1 MSKRTQSYVLGALL
15 VILVIAYF
23 TSRNQ
28 APVLPGV
35 FASDIKYQPLNVED
49 PALRL
54 DLLEKIHKQEYE
66 GRHRDIFSIGPPPLS
81 PEEVKKIEASRKAAE
96 VPTGPP
102 PLDVP
107 ATFYG
112 YASNPQSGK
121 RQAFFL
127 ASNNEDVFIVS
138 EGGTLMNRFKVV
150 KIGNNTV
157 ELEEVSSRRRTTVT
171 LEQPP
176 GQGGQ

>member
-1 MSKRTQSYVLGALL
+1 MTKRTQSYVLGALL
-15 VILVIAYF
+15 VLLVAAYF
-23 TSRNQ
+23 ANRNQ
-28 APVLPGV
+28 TPVLSGV
-35 FASDIKYQPLNVED
+35 FAADLKYQPMNIED

-66 GRHRDIFSIGPPPLS
+66 GRHRDIFSAGPPPLT
-81 PEEVKKIEASRKAAE
+81 PEETRKIEASRKAIEA
-96 VPTGPP
+96 PTGPP
-102 PLDVP
+102 PLDVQ

-112 YASNPQSGK
+112 YALNLQTGK

-150 KIGNNTV
+150 KIGNNTAD
-157 ELEEVSSRRRTTVT
+157 LEEISSGRRTTVN
-171 LEQPP
+171 LEQPA

>member
-1 MSKRTQSYVLGALL
+1 MSKRTQTYVLGALL
-15 VILVIAYF
+15 VILVAVYF
-23 TSRNQ
+23 SNRNA

-35 FASDIKYQPLNVED
+35 FASDLKYQPMNVED

-66 GRHRDIFSIGPPPLS
+66 GRHRDIFSIGPPPLT
-81 PEEVKKIEASRKAAE
+81 PEEARKIEASRKAAE
-96 VPTGPP
+96 VPSGPA

-112 YASNPQSGK
+112 YASNPQTGK

-127 ASNNEDVFIVS
+127 ASNNEDVFIVP

-150 KIGNNTV
+150 KIGNNTA
-157 ELEEVSSRRRTTVT
+157 ELEEISSQRRTSVN
-171 LEQPP
+171 LEQPSIP
-176 GQGGQ
+176 GGQ

>member
-1 MSKRTQSYVLGALL
+1 MSKRTQTYVLGALL

-23 TSRNQ
+23 SSRNQ
-28 APVLPGV
+28 AAVLPGV
-35 FASDIKYQPLNVED
+35 LAADMKYQPMNIED

-54 DLLEKIHKQEYE
+54 DLLDKIHKQEYE
-66 GRHRDIFSIGPPPLS
+66 GRHRDIFSAGPPPLT
-81 PEEVKKIEASRKAAE
+81 PEETRKIEASRKAAE
-96 VPTGPP
+96 VPAGPP

-112 YASNPQSGK
+112 YALNLQTGK

-150 KIGNNTV
+150 KIGNNTA
-157 ELEEVSSRRRTTVT
+157 ELEEISSGRRTTVN
-171 LEQPP
+171 LELPAS
-176 GQGGQ
+176 QGGQ